1 MLYAAGM
8 VEAAWLTP
16 GIVEIES
23 PTSGKTG
30 QKWGTRFLPVFLLGW
45 RAFGWRSTVVE
56 TEILRCA

>member
-1 MLYAAGM
+1 M

-16 GIVEIES
+16 GVVEIES

-45 RAFGWRSTVVE
+45 RAFGWRSPVVE